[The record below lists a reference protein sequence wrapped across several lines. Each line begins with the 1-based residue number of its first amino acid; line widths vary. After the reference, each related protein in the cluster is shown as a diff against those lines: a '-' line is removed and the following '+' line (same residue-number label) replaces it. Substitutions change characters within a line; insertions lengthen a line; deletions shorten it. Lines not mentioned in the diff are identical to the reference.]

1 MNGLNK
7 ILSLFLMLSIFLTS
21 FSQAKYCP
29 EKMLLLQKYQSKNYV
44 NAIGYIDTV
53 LSQCP
58 DQNDDSYFW
67 HVCGFINLD
76 IFKYVENKANG
87 SETKLK
93 AADCFIKS
101 MNLDVENQY
110 SERNTKALD
119 YISTKYYNDAVTILQ
134 KFAVNNREDAV
145 SYYNNY
151 KRLKRIKW
159 I

>member
-1 MNGLNK
+1 
-7 ILSLFLMLSIFLTS
+7 
-21 FSQAKYCP
+21 
-29 EKMLLLQKYQSKNYV
+29 MLLLQKYQSKNYV

-53 LSQCP
+53 LSKWP

-119 YISTKYYNDAVTILQ
+119 YIST
-134 KFAVNNREDAV
+134 
-145 SYYNNY
+145 
-151 KRLKRIKW
+151 
-159 I
+159 